1 MKKKQKRISD
11 KKRISQAGR
20 EYLKSQG
27 VSPVAARYYNYFRE
41 ICREFVEKPKY
52 NEFESEDLELLK
64 PSKYFV
70 FVKENKNFE
79 NPFVHNGEA
88 LEKLVARKFGVNQ
101 RLNVTVVENRVDGV
115 EIVVSKDVI
124 ETTGDSKMEVFHGVL
139 LIVGNFG
146 LSTDELIDEE
156 VRRTLL

>member
-1 MKKKQKRISD
+1 MAKKPKISS
-11 KKRISQAGR
+11 KKRISRAGKN
-20 EYLKSQG
+20 YLKAQG
-27 VSPVAARYYNYFRE
+27 VSPVSARYYNYFRE
-41 ICREFVEKPKY
+41 LCREFVDQPKY
-52 NEFESEDLELLK
+52 NEFESEDLELSK
-64 PSKYFV
+64 PAKYFV

-79 NPFVHNGEA
+79 NPFFHNSEA

-101 RLNVTVVENRVDGV
+101 RLNVTVIENRADGV

-124 ETTGDSKMEVFHGVL
+124 ETAGDSKTEVFHGIL

>member
-1 MKKKQKRISD
+1 MTKKPRISSRKRIS
-11 KKRISQAGR
+11 RAGKD
-20 EYLKSQG
+20 YLKAQG
-27 VSPVAARYYNYFRE
+27 VSPVSAKYYNYFRE
-41 ICREFVEKPKY
+41 ICLEFVEKPKY
-52 NEFESEDLELLK
+52 NEFESKNPELSK

-101 RLNVTVVENRVDGV
+101 RLNVTVVENRADGV

-124 ETTGDSKMEVFHGVL
+124 ETNGDSKTEVFHGIL
-139 LIVGNFG
+139 MIAGNFG
-146 LSTDELIDEE
+146 LQTDELIDEE
-156 VRRTLL
+156 VRRTLF